1 MTNPRAEQHPH
12 ASQGPR
18 RAGPMARLFPGSGRI
33 PVPARFLGGPHR
45 RRAGTGRSPWRF
57 GVPLVCLLA
66 GLLLA
71 ATHGVSGGG
80 EIRRSDAPRLVD
92 LVREAQSS
100 VDRLSAKRDALA
112 SRIDSTHGRSSD
124 RALAAMLAR
133 SAQLAGEAGLQP
145 VHGPGL
151 VVTLTDAQ
159 RDANGQFPRDASPD
173 DLVVHQQDVQAVLN
187 ALWSGGAEAVQM
199 QDQRIIASSAPRC
212 VGNTLLLNGRT
223 YSPPY
228 TITAIG
234 NAAAMQAALAAA
246 PLVTLYKQYV
256 VRFRLGY
263 DEEIKSDVHIVG
275 YDEPVR
281 MHFAQP
287 AGTVG
292 Y

>member
-1 MTNPRAEQHPH
+1 MIDTR
-12 ASQGPR
+12 
-18 RAGPMARLFPGSGRI
+18 
-33 PVPARFLGGPHR
+33 
-45 RRAGTGRSPWRF
+45 RSPWRF

-71 ATHGVSGGG
+71 ATHGVSGGA

-100 VDRLSAKRDALA
+100 VDRLRAERDQLA
-112 SRIDSTHGRSSD
+112 NQIDSMHGRSPD
-124 RALAAMLAR
+124 AALAAMLRR
-133 SAQLAGEAGLQP
+133 SAELAAEAGLDP

-151 VVTLTDAQ
+151 VVTLQDAQ
-159 RDANGQFPRDASPD
+159 RDANGRFPRDASPD
-173 DLVVHQQDVQAVLN
+173 DLVVHQQDIQAVLN
-187 ALWSGGAEAVQM
+187 ALWSVGAEAIQM
-199 QDQRIIASSAPRC
+199 QDQRIIATSVPRC

-234 NAAAMQAALAAA
+234 DATAMQAALAGA

-256 VRFRLGY
+256 VRFGLGY
-263 DEEIKSDVHIVG
+263 REEVKPDVQIVG
-275 YDEPVR
+275 HSEPVR
-281 MHFAQP
+281 THFAQP
-287 AGTVG
+287 AGPVG

>member
-1 MTNPRAEQHPH
+1 MIQ
-12 ASQGPR
+12 
-18 RAGPMARLFPGSGRI
+18 
-33 PVPARFLGGPHR
+33 
-45 RRAGTGRSPWRF
+45 TGRSPWRF

-71 ATHGVSGGG
+71 ATHGVSGGA

-92 LVREAQSS
+92 LVRETQAS
-100 VDRLSAKRDALA
+100 VNRLKAERDELEGK
-112 SRIDSTHGRSSD
+112 IDSTHLRSSD
-124 RALAAMLAR
+124 AALAAMLRR
-133 SAQLAGEAGLQP
+133 SAELAAEADMTP

-151 VVTLTDAQ
+151 EVTLDDAQ
-159 RDANGQFPRDASPD
+159 RDANGRFPRDASPD
-173 DLVVHQQDVQAVLN
+173 DLVVHQQDIQAVLN
-187 ALWSGGAEAVQM
+187 ALWSAGAEAIQM
-199 QDQRIIASSAPRC
+199 QDQRIIASSVPRC

-228 TITAIG
+228 TVTAIG

-256 VRFRLGY
+256 VRFGLGY
-263 DEEIKSDVHIVG
+263 HEDVKPDVQIVG
-275 YDEPVR
+275 HTEPVR

-287 AGTVG
+287 AGPVG

>member
-1 MTNPRAEQHPH
+1 MIDTR
-12 ASQGPR
+12 
-18 RAGPMARLFPGSGRI
+18 
-33 PVPARFLGGPHR
+33 
-45 RRAGTGRSPWRF
+45 RSPWRF

-71 ATHGVSGGG
+71 ATHGVSGGA

-100 VDRLSAKRDALA
+100 VSRLNAERDELA
-112 SRIDSTHGRSSD
+112 NRLDSVHGRSPD
-124 RALAAMLAR
+124 AALAAMLKR
-133 SAQLAGEAGLQP
+133 SAELAGEAGMDP

-151 VVTLTDAQ
+151 AVTLQDAQ
-159 RDANGQFPRDASPD
+159 RDANGRFPRDASPD
-173 DLVVHQQDVQAVLN
+173 DLVVHQQDIQAVLN
-187 ALWSGGAEAVQM
+187 AMWSAGAEAIQM
-199 QDQRIIASSAPRC
+199 QDQRIIATSVPRC

-234 NAAAMQAALAAA
+234 NAAAMQSALAAA

-256 VRFRLGY
+256 VRFGLGY
-263 DEEIKSDVHIVG
+263 REEVKPDVQIVS
-275 YDEPVR
+275 YSEPVR
-281 MHFAQP
+281 MHYAEP
-287 AGTVG
+287 IGPLS

>member
-1 MTNPRAEQHPH
+1 MMDTR
-12 ASQGPR
+12 
-18 RAGPMARLFPGSGRI
+18 
-33 PVPARFLGGPHR
+33 
-45 RRAGTGRSPWRF
+45 RSPWRF

-71 ATHGVSGGG
+71 TTHGVSGGT

-100 VDRLSAKRDALA
+100 VNRLNAQRDELA
-112 SRIDSTHGRSSD
+112 SKVDSVHGRSSD
-124 RALAAMLAR
+124 TALMAMQRRSAELAA
-133 SAQLAGEAGLQP
+133 EADMEP

-151 VVTLTDAQ
+151 AVTLEDAQ
-159 RDANGQFPRDASPD
+159 RDANGRFPRDASPD
-173 DLVVHQQDVQAVLN
+173 DLVVHQQDIQAVIN
-187 ALWSGGAEAVQM
+187 ALWSAGAEAIQM
-199 QDQRIIASSAPRC
+199 QDQRIIATSVPRC

-246 PLVTLYKQYV
+246 PLVILYKQYV
-256 VRFRLGY
+256 VRFGLGY
-263 DEEIKSDVHIVG
+263 REEAKPDVQIVG
-275 YDEPVR
+275 HSEPVR

-287 AGTVG
+287 AGPVG

>member
-1 MTNPRAEQHPH
+1 MSDSPDKR
-12 ASQGPR
+12 
-18 RAGPMARLFPGSGRI
+18 
-33 PVPARFLGGPHR
+33 
-45 RRAGTGRSPWRF
+45 RSPWRF
-57 GVPLVCLLA
+57 GVPVVCMLA

-71 ATHGVSGGG
+71 ATHGVSGGS

-100 VDRLSAKRDALA
+100 VNRLRTERDALEGK
-112 SRIDSTHGRSSD
+112 IDATHGRSSD
-124 RALAAMLAR
+124 AALAAMLRR
-133 SAQLAGEAGLQP
+133 SAELAGAADMDP

-151 VVTLTDAQ
+151 VVTLQDAQ
-159 RDANGQFPRDASPD
+159 RDTNGWFPRDATPD
-173 DLVVHQQDVQAVLN
+173 DLVVHQQDILAVLN
-187 ALWSGGAEAVQM
+187 ALWGAGAEAVQM
-199 QDQRIIASSAPRC
+199 QDQRIIATSVPRC

-234 NAAAMQAALAAA
+234 NAAAMQGTLASA

-256 VRFRLGY
+256 VRFGLGY
-263 DEEIKSDVHIVG
+263 REEVKTDVQIVG
-275 YDEPVR
+275 HSEPVR

-287 AGTVG
+287 DGPLG

>member
-1 MTNPRAEQHPH
+1 MIDTR
-12 ASQGPR
+12 
-18 RAGPMARLFPGSGRI
+18 
-33 PVPARFLGGPHR
+33 
-45 RRAGTGRSPWRF
+45 RSPWRF
-57 GVPLVCLLA
+57 GVPLICLLA

-71 ATHGVSGGG
+71 ATHGVSGGA

-100 VDRLSAKRDALA
+100 VSHLNAERDELA
-112 SRIDSTHGRSSD
+112 GKLDSMHGRSSD
-124 RALAAMLAR
+124 AALAAMLRRA
-133 SAQLAGEAGLQP
+133 AELAGDAGMDP

-151 VVTLTDAQ
+151 VVTLEDAQ
-159 RDANGQFPRDASPD
+159 RDANGRFPRDASPD
-173 DLVVHQQDVQAVLN
+173 DLVVHQQDIQAVLN
-187 ALWSGGAEAVQM
+187 ALWSAGAEAIQM
-199 QDQRIIASSAPRC
+199 QDQRVIGTSVPRC

-246 PLVTLYKQYV
+246 PLVILYKQYV
-256 VRFRLGY
+256 VRFGLGY
-263 DEEIKSDVHIVG
+263 REEVKPDVQIVG
-275 YDEPVR
+275 HTEPVR

-287 AGTVG
+287 AGPVG

>member
-1 MTNPRAEQHPH
+1 M
-12 ASQGPR
+12 
-18 RAGPMARLFPGSGRI
+18 I
-33 PVPARFLGGPHR
+33 
-45 RRAGTGRSPWRF
+45 GTRRSPWRL

-71 ATHGVSGGG
+71 ATHGVSGGA

-92 LVREAQSS
+92 LVREAQAS
-100 VDRLSAKRDALA
+100 VNRLSAQRDELA
-112 SRIDSTHGRSSD
+112 NKLDSMHGRSTD
-124 RALAAMLAR
+124 AALAAMLRR
-133 SAQLAGEAGLQP
+133 SAELAGDAGMDA

-151 VVTLTDAQ
+151 VVTLEDAK
-159 RDANGQFPRDASPD
+159 RDANGRFPRDASPD
-173 DLVVHQQDVQAVLN
+173 DLVVHQQDIQAVLN
-187 ALWSGGAEAVQM
+187 ALWSAGAEAIQM
-199 QDQRIIASSAPRC
+199 QDQRIIATSVPRC

-234 NAAAMQAALAAA
+234 NAAAMQAGLAAA

-256 VRFRLGY
+256 VRFGLGY
-263 DEEIKSDVHIVG
+263 GEEVKSDVQVAG
-275 YDEPVR
+275 FSEPVR

-287 AGTVG
+287 VGIVG